1 MREQN
6 SATTMNR
13 REMLKRSAIGALSGT
28 STIPGGTQAVQ
39 TVTYMYQSI
48 GGADMLRQLDEM
60 QSDRQRVVV
69 RCRHG
74 AVDLWLVGAN
84 GSPRKNPIDGPSVF
98 KESVWC
104 RDVRDR
110 YLNRKFRL
118 RD

>member
-13 REMLKRSAIGALSGT
+13 REMLKLSAIGALSGT
-28 STIPGGTQAVQ
+28 STIPGKTQAMQ
-39 TVTYMYQSI
+39 TVSYMYQSI
-48 GGADMLRQLDEM
+48 GGTDVLRLLDEI

-69 RCRHG
+69 GGRHG

-84 GSPRKNPIDGPSVF
+84 GSPRKNPIDGSSVF
-98 KESVWC
+98 KESIWC

-110 YLNRKFRL
+110 SLNRKFRL